1 MDLKL
6 VRRMVEYESPKPN
19 TGDLLK
25 DELNTIAPVNSEGEV
40 CRRCEELVFIF
51 GKNDIGQ
58 CG

>member
-1 MDLKL
+1 
-6 VRRMVEYESPKPN
+6 MVEYESPKPN